1 MKTLPVA
8 VLVDAGSGAPLVE
21 RTSLARTVWTRAR
34 GLLGRAPLGPGE
46 GLWIEPCQGVHTC
59 FMSFPIDV
67 VFVDREGTILAVRE
81 ALRSW
86 RFTRIYGQSRAVLE
100 LAAGEARRI
109 GLAPGLRVRLE
120 PVGDR
125 DLPTPL
131 DSPDPPLR

>member
-1 MKTLPVA
+1 
-8 VLVDAGSGAPLVE
+8 VE
-21 RTSLARTVWTRAR
+21 RTGLARTIWTRTR
-34 GLLGRAPLGPGE
+34 GLLGRPPLGPGV

-81 ALRSW
+81 GMRSW
-86 RFTRIYGQSRAVLE
+86 RFTRIYGQARAVLE

-120 PVGDR
+120 PLIRARPD
-125 DLPTPL
+125 DTP
-131 DSPDPPLR
+131 R